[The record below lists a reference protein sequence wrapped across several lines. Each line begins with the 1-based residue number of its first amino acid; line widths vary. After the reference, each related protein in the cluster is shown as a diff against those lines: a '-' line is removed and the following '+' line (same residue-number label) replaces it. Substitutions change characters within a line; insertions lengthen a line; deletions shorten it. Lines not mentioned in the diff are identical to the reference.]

1 MVVLTALTI
10 GAHIATGALGANM
23 GATHCTARNLG
34 DAVFTPNS
42 FMGMVVC
49 GSRCTI
55 VCAVSAQ
62 VFVADGAG
70 QRWPRLGASF
80 APFKA
85 LFL

>member
-1 MVVLTALTI
+1 MVVQALTV

-23 GATHCTARNLG
+23 CATHCTARNLV
-34 DAVFTPNS
+34 DAVFTPDR
-42 FMGMVVC
+42 FMSMVAC
-49 GSRCTI
+49 GNPCTI
-55 VCAVSAQ
+55 VGAVSAQ

-70 QRWPRLGASF
+70 QLWAGLGASF

>member
-1 MVVLTALTI
+1 MVVQALTMD
-10 GAHIATGALGANM
+10 AHIATGALGANM
-23 GATHCTARNLG
+23 GATHCTARSLV

-42 FMGMVVC
+42 FMASVAC
-49 GSRCTI
+49 GNPCTVI
-55 VCAVSAQ
+55 CAVSAQ